1 MVSDTQTYRDTGDS
15 PVLIIGDSNAFYRQE
30 YGAHIGAHIA
40 NVLGFPVSLFAKI
53 GASVGGPEML
63 KFRSKSFVEKRK
75 VVVWIFAS
83 RGLQWPFMAPALP
96 LNITAEES
104 AKLQHLRSYSQNRN
118 QFY

>member
-63 KFRSKSFVEKRK
+63 KFQSKSFVEKRK

-96 LNITAEES
+96 
-104 AKLQHLRSYSQNRN
+104 
-118 QFY
+118 